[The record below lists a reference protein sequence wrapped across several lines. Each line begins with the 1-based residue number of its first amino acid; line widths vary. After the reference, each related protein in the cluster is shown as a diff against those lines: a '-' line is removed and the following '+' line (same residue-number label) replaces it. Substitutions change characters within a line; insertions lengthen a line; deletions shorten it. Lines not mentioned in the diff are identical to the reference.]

1 VHLTNFS
8 VNKKASNYVPNQ
20 NTNLDALN
28 FDEPNNSSKWCLKQ
42 LRAEYQKMG
51 VDFGE
56 VFERIKDVIIKTLI
70 AVEPHIVTNMK
81 QTRHR
86 NACFELYGFDIILD
100 DTLKPWLLEVNVCPS
115 LSSSSPLDKQIKT
128 MLLCDVLHIIG
139 LQVYDR
145 KKHDKEQEKMNKQ
158 RLLGFDP

>member
-1 VHLTNFS
+1 
-8 VNKKASNYVPNQ
+8 
-20 NTNLDALN
+20 
-28 FDEPNNSSKWCLKQ
+28 
-42 LRAEYQKMG
+42 MG
-51 VDFGE
+51 VDYNE
-56 VFERIKDVIIKTLI
+56 VFDRIKDVIIKTLI

-100 DTLKPWLLEVNVCPS
+100 DKLKPWLLEVNVCPS

-139 LQVYDR
+139 LQVFDR
-145 KKHDKEQEKMNKQ
+145 KKHEKEQEKINKQ
-158 RLLGFDP
+158 RLLGFEPTSKHTFATSQVQSEKAAPY